1 MSVTL
6 SDEQIKAPVFNIQSF
21 CIHDGPGIRTTV
33 FLKGCPLRCLWC
45 QNPESYT
52 PSPQL
57 MVYSNFCNGCMRC
70 TEVCPAHAIKPSGNT
85 VCTDRSL
92 CTNCG
97 SCIAVCQNQ
106 AREIVGQELS
116 VSEVMQKILSEKIF
130 LQESNGGITISGG
143 EALSHPRFA
152 TRLYQLAHQE
162 SLHTTLETSCY
173 ASRETID
180 QVFAE
185 VDLALIDIKHMD
197 SALHKKCTG
206 VPNETILSNIQYISN
221 QLGTPIIVRYPVIPG
236 YNDSDKNIIET
247 ARFVRKVLG
256 PGAEIDLLP
265 YHDMGNAKRSSLDK
279 EITLSLA
286 SPSQARMEE
295 IVDMI
300 RFFEL
305 HVKIGG

>member
-1 MSVTL
+1 MSVNL

-21 CIHDGPGIRTTV
+21 CIHDGPGIRTTI

-57 MVYSNFCNGCMRC
+57 MVYSNFCKGCMRC
-70 TEVCPAHAIKPSGNT
+70 TEVCPVHAIKPSGNT

-97 SCIAVCQNQ
+97 NCIAVCQNQ

-143 EALSHPRFA
+143 EALSHPLFA
-152 TRLYQLAHQE
+152 ARLYQLAHQE
-162 SLHTTLETSCY
+162 SLHTALETSCY

-185 VDLALIDIKHMD
+185 LDLALIDIKHMD
-197 SALHKKCTG
+197 PALHKKYTG
-206 VPNETILSNIQYISN
+206 VPNEAILSNIQYISN
-221 QLGTPIIVRYPVIPG
+221 QLGTPIIIRYPVIPG
-236 YNDSDKNIIET
+236 YNDSDKNITET

-279 EITLSLA
+279 EVTLFLS

-295 IVDMI
+295 IADMI

>member
-1 MSVTL
+1 MSVNL

-57 MVYSNFCNGCMRC
+57 MVYPTLCTGCLGCM
-70 TEVCPAHAIKPSGNT
+70 EVCPTHAIQSSESSVYTN
-85 VCTDRSL
+85 RSL

-97 SCIAVCQNQ
+97 SCVSACQNK

-116 VSEVMQKILSEKIF
+116 VSKVMQKVLSEKIF

-143 EALSHPRFA
+143 EALSHPYFTA
-152 TRLYQLAHQE
+152 RLYQLANQE

-173 ASRETID
+173 SSRETID

-185 VDLALIDIKHMD
+185 LDLALIDIKHMD
-197 SALHKKCTG
+197 SALHTKYTG
-206 VPNETILSNIQYISN
+206 VPNETILSNIQYISTH
-221 QLGTPIIVRYPVIPG
+221 LRTPVIIRYPVIPG
-236 YNDSDKNIIET
+236 YNDSDKNITET

-256 PGAEIDLLP
+256 PGAEVDLLP

-279 EITLSLA
+279 KITLFLTA
-286 SPSQARMEE
+286 PSRARMEE
-295 IVDMI
+295 IADII
-300 RFFEL
+300 RSFEL
-305 HVKIGG
+305 YVKIGG